1 MRCPP
6 LTSSFTSYSVVK
18 HPRPSE
24 EGLPITG
31 VEPGAGV
38 EPASA
43 VSETAVF
50 PLDDP
55 GDMVGGMGIEPT
67 SIGLRIRCV
76 ALTPTSHSWARRGL
90 NPRFIA

>member
-1 MRCPP
+1 MRPP
-6 LTSSFTSYSVVK
+6 LTSSFKSYSVVK
-18 HPRPSE
+18 QLRPSLKS
-24 EGLPITG
+24 LPLTG

-50 PLDDP
+50 PLDNP
-55 GDMVGGMGIEPT
+55 GDVVGGMGIEPT

-76 ALTPTSHSWARRGL
+76 ALTPTSR
-90 NPRFIA
+90 